1 MGERP
6 DPNARPADPADP
18 ADAGDEPA
26 GDGEAYSEDEEAEV
40 AARLEDLGYI

>member
-6 DPNARPADPADP
+6 DPNARPAEQ

>member
-6 DPNARPADPADP
+6 DPKARPAEEAGT
-18 ADAGDEPA
+18 GDESA
-26 GDGEAYSEDEEAEV
+26 DEGEAYSEDEEAEV

>member
-1 MGERP
+1 MAERP
-6 DPNARPADPADP
+6 APNAPPAEE

-26 GDGEAYSEDEEAEV
+26 DEGEAYSEDEEAEV

>member
-1 MGERP
+1 MDERP
-6 DPNARPADPADP
+6 DPNARPAEQAD
-18 ADAGDEPA
+18 ADAGDESA

>member
-6 DPNARPADPADP
+6 DPKARPAEE

-26 GDGEAYSEDEEAEV
+26 EEGEAYSEDEEAEV

>member
-6 DPNARPADPADP
+6 DPSVPLEEQ
-18 ADAGDEPA
+18 GDVESEPA
-26 GDGEAYSEDEEAEV
+26 EEGEAYSADEEAEV

>member
-6 DPNARPADPADP
+6 DPTHRPPGPDTPE
-18 ADAGDEPA
+18 DEPA
-26 GDGEAYSEDEEAEV
+26 EEAEAYSEDEEAEV